1 LPTERNQICSLRLV
15 YPPISNQEA
24 EHLMHEPAAADEL
37 RQSNIYMIVSRAEAK
52 FLDLRGNPE
61 DLSLSLTFM
70 TGDGARDE
78 AFIRVDELPGVA
90 DAEMA
95 RLRLECGDKII
106 RVYGEQDGAEDEL
119 LQWFTTEK
127 LLFDRWQGM
136 PGLYGLDKRR
146 ELTTYEL
153 LYVGISKV
161 EDAFER
167 LLRQPHDKRLRILA
181 NEPQKSPG
189 ARVTDE
195 TYLLFFK
202 TDVLRIHTL
211 APDTD
216 FYAEFAFPPNLRD
229 PRIVADAEKAFV
241 HFIEGR
247 YNTVK
252 YRQYPRGADGL
263 FGADLRRYGYVIAE
277 DLTLRGAAGTIRG
290 AYHRDLPNANG
301 ADAIFVEGE
310 AATLLTTEAM
320 ASPGAVPD
328 SLHLRSDDGNDTP
341 P

>member
-1 LPTERNQICSLRLV
+1 VPTERNQICSLRLV

-24 EHLMHEPAAADEL
+24 EWLRHDPGVEAAL

-52 FLDLRGNPE
+52 FLDLLGSAE
-61 DLSLSLTFM
+61 DLSLLLTFA
-70 TGDGARDE
+70 TGDGLRDPVLM
-78 AFIRVDELPGVA
+78 RVGELPGVVELA
-90 DAEMA
+90 AA
-95 RLRLECGDKII
+95 RLKLDCGDKII
-106 RVYGEQDGAEDEL
+106 RVFRQHDSAEDEL

-136 PGLYGLDKRR
+136 PGLYGLEKRR
-146 ELTTYEL
+146 ELATYEL

-167 LLRQPHDKRLRILA
+167 LLCQPHDKRLRILA

-202 TDVLRIHTL
+202 TDVLRIHTF

-216 FYAEFAFPPNLRD
+216 FEGEFASPPDLHD

-241 HFIEGR
+241 HFIDGR
-247 YNTVK
+247 YNIVK

-263 FGADLRRYGYVIAE
+263 FGTELQRYVYVIAE

-290 AYHRDLPNANG
+290 AYHPELPNANG
-301 ADAIFVEGE
+301 ADAIFIDRET
-310 AATLLTTEAM
+310 ATLLTAEDM
-320 ASPGAVPD
+320 ARPASA
-328 SLHLRSDDGNDTP
+328 
-341 P
+341 